1 MCIYCFNFTF
11 TVTVSLSASSKKGEK
26 LFVRLQVSQMSKTPV
41 APINYKRMHQ
51 SLLQANGRL
60 LQKLEKAQRQASF
73 WKRQQVEL
81 VKTIWGWTTNTPEDK
96 STLWLTMPGQK
107 RTKKRKAPAAAGF
120 IFPPGDAPHSP
131 KTRVKKATMPGK
143 NTTPKKAKRQTK
155 HSTSTDSTIKRRM
168 ARLNK
173 QLAFS

>member
-1 MCIYCFNFTF
+1 MYIYCFNFTF

-107 RTKKRKAPAAAGF
+107 KTKKRKAPAAAGF

-131 KTRVKKATMPGK
+131 KTRVKKATMSGK

-155 HSTSTDSTIKRRM
+155 HSTSTDSKIKRRM